1 MIADIHIT
9 EKSFGDKTLMR
20 DVKFSVDD
28 GEKVGVVGR
37 NGVGKS
43 TLFGILAGTDTD
55 YTGEVIFRRGITV
68 ASTAQEHHGLGDQTV
83 LSYILA
89 GLPEYASLKKI
100 IDEYP
105 ETMGDNIRKIEEYTQ
120 ALERFDQKGFYQIEE
135 KIERELDNFQLSG
148 CGERPLGSLSG
159 GQKRLVEIVKI
170 MHAGAHL
177 ALIDEPTNHMDYVAK
192 QQFIDWMSS
201 QPRQAMLII
210 THDRDVLGRVNRI
223 IELKD
228 GGSVSYRG
236 NYDAYLKQNAQA
248 TAAGMNNF
256 EQIEKRMTNLKQK
269 VLDYQRLKE
278 KSRNPGTIQKFKRL
292 ENEAR
297 AELAELSEMDKPTF
311 WIDKES
317 AGQLDYKSAE
327 RYGKF
332 KARNIRLS
340 MKDAAS
346 RSQHVLV
353 RVEDVAVGVGERI
366 LFEGVNIDLREG
378 EAVELR
384 GRNGAGKTT
393 LIRMLLGSRLGSNSS
408 PSDSQQN
415 SVRLSRKHFFPQA
428 GAPPID
434 SAGALGAHSPE
445 RQSLQKKSLTSQ
457 LEYTQ
462 KESEMPLASDA
473 STAALP
479 ALEAVEETTGR
490 RTTAVTPPSAARAH
504 SSLKSPLEIPRE
516 RSAETSATRERFT
529 VSGVEGVTPAAPILY
544 SGNLFLDPQVRVGVY
559 EQEID
564 ERYLADPLELA
575 IEKLYLSRDLS
586 ISETKI
592 RQLLADYLFTEAD
605 RMTPLARLSGGQKAR
620 FQIIAMLANDPQLL
634 ILDEPTNHLDL
645 PSIEE
650 LETALAKYSG
660 AILYVSHDNY
670 FRQEIGGEVVQIGPI

>member
-9 EKSFGDKTLMR
+9 EKSFGDKTLMK

-43 TLFGILAGTDTD
+43 TLFGILSGKDTD

-68 ASTAQEHHGLGDQTV
+68 TTTAQEHHGLGDQTV
-83 LSYILA
+83 MSYILG
-89 GLPEYASLKKI
+89 GLPEYSKLKKI

-105 ETMGDNIRKIEEYTQ
+105 LTMGDNMRKIEEYTQ
-120 ALERFDQKGFYQIEE
+120 ALERFDQKGFYQVEE
-135 KIERELDNFQLSG
+135 KIERELSNFQLEG
-148 CGERPLGSLSG
+148 FGNRKIFSLSG

-170 MHAGAHL
+170 MHSEAHL

-192 QQFIDWMSS
+192 QQFIDWMNS
-201 QPRQAMLII
+201 QPHQAMLII
-210 THDRDVLGRVNRI
+210 THDRDVLGQVDRI
-223 IELKD
+223 VEIKD
-228 GGSVSYRG
+228 GRAVSYRG

-248 TAAGMNNF
+248 TTAGMNNF
-256 EQIEKRMTNLKQK
+256 EQIEKRIVNLKQK

-297 AELAELSEMDKPTF
+297 AELAELSEMEKPTF

-317 AGQLDYKSAE
+317 VGQLDYKSAE

-332 KARNIRLS
+332 KSRNIRLS
-340 MKDAAS
+340 VKDASS

-353 RVEDVAVGVGERI
+353 RAENVAVGIGERI
-366 LFEGVNIDLREG
+366 LFEDVNIDLREG
-378 EAVELR
+378 EAIEIR

-393 LIRMLLGSRLGSNSS
+393 LIRM
-408 PSDSQQN
+408 
-415 SVRLSRKHFFPQA
+415 
-428 GAPPID
+428 I
-434 SAGALGAHSPE
+434 
-445 RQSLQKKSLTSQ
+445 
-457 LEYTQ
+457 
-462 KESEMPLASDA
+462 LAS
-473 STAALP
+473 
-479 ALEAVEETTGR
+479 G
-490 RTTAVTPPSAARAH
+490 
-504 SSLKSPLEIPRE
+504 KSFDGGP
-516 RSAETSATRERFT
+516 
-529 VSGVEGVTPAAPILY
+529 VLY
-544 SGNLFLDPQVRVGVY
+544 SGDIFLDPQVRIGVY

-564 ERYLADPLELA
+564 ERYLSDPLEKA
-575 IEKLYLSRDLS
+575 IEKLYMSRDLS
-586 ISETKI
+586 ISDTKI
-592 RQLLADYLFTEAD
+592 RQLLADYLFTDAD

-670 FRQEIGGEVVQIGPI
+670 FREKLGGKVAQIGAE

>member
-1 MIADIHIT
+1 MRLKCDLCYNISSMIADIHIT
-9 EKSFGDKTLMR
+9 EKSFGDKTLMK

-43 TLFGILAGTDTD
+43 TLFGILSGKDTD

-68 ASTAQEHHGLGDQTV
+68 ATTAQEHHGLGEQTV
-83 LSYILA
+83 MSYILG
-89 GLPEYASLKKI
+89 GLPEYSKLKKI

-105 ETMGDNIRKIEEYTQ
+105 LTMGDNMRKIEEYTQ
-120 ALERFDQKGFYQIEE
+120 ALERFDQKGFYQVEE
-135 KIERELDNFQLSG
+135 KIERELSNFQLDGFGNRRIS
-148 CGERPLGSLSG
+148 SLSG

-170 MHAGAHL
+170 MHSEAHL

-192 QQFIDWMSS
+192 QQFIDWMNS
-201 QPRQAMLII
+201 QPHQAMLII
-210 THDRDVLGRVNRI
+210 THDRDVLGQVDRI
-223 IELKD
+223 VEIKD
-228 GGSVSYRG
+228 GQAVSYRG

-248 TAAGMNNF
+248 TTAGMNNF
-256 EQIEKRMTNLKQK
+256 EQIEKRIVNLKQK

-297 AELAELSEMDKPTF
+297 AELEELSEMEKPTF

-317 AGQLDYKSAE
+317 VGQLDYKSAE

-332 KARNIRLS
+332 KSRNIRLS
-340 MKDAAS
+340 MKDASS

-353 RVEDVAVGVGERI
+353 RAENVAVGIGERI
-366 LFEGVNIDLREG
+366 LFEDVNIDLREG
-378 EAVELR
+378 EAIEIR

-393 LIRMLLGSRLGSNSS
+393 LIRM
-408 PSDSQQN
+408 
-415 SVRLSRKHFFPQA
+415 
-428 GAPPID
+428 I
-434 SAGALGAHSPE
+434 
-445 RQSLQKKSLTSQ
+445 
-457 LEYTQ
+457 
-462 KESEMPLASDA
+462 LAS
-473 STAALP
+473 
-479 ALEAVEETTGR
+479 G
-490 RTTAVTPPSAARAH
+490 
-504 SSLKSPLEIPRE
+504 KSFDGGP
-516 RSAETSATRERFT
+516 
-529 VSGVEGVTPAAPILY
+529 VLY
-544 SGNLFLDPQVRVGVY
+544 SGDIFLDPQVRIGVY

-564 ERYLADPLELA
+564 ERYLSDPLEKA
-575 IEKLYLSRDLS
+575 IEKLYMSRDLS
-586 ISETKI
+586 ISDTKI
-592 RQLLADYLFTEAD
+592 RQLLADYLFTDAD

-620 FQIIAMLANDPQLL
+620 FQIISMLANDPQLL

-670 FRQEIGGEVVQIGPI
+670 FREKLGGKVVQIGAE

>member
-1 MIADIHIT
+1 MRLKYDLCYNISSMIADIHIT
-9 EKSFGDKTLMR
+9 EKSFGDKTLMK

-43 TLFGILAGTDTD
+43 TLFGILSGKDTD

-68 ASTAQEHHGLGDQTV
+68 ATTAQEHHGLGDQTV
-83 LSYILA
+83 MSYILG
-89 GLPEYASLKKI
+89 GLPEYSKLKKI

-105 ETMGDNIRKIEEYTQ
+105 LTMGDNMRKIEEYTQ
-120 ALERFDQKGFYQIEE
+120 ALERFDQKGFYQVEE
-135 KIERELDNFQLSG
+135 KIERELSNFQLDGYGYRRIS
-148 CGERPLGSLSG
+148 SLSG

-170 MHAGAHL
+170 MHSEAHL

-192 QQFIDWMSS
+192 QQFIDWMNS
-201 QPRQAMLII
+201 QPHQAMLII
-210 THDRDVLGRVNRI
+210 THDRDVLGQVDRI
-223 IELKD
+223 VEIKD
-228 GGSVSYRG
+228 GQAVSYRG

-248 TAAGMNNF
+248 TTAGMNNF
-256 EQIEKRMTNLKQK
+256 EQIEKRIVNLKQK

-297 AELAELSEMDKPTF
+297 AELEELSEMEKPTF

-317 AGQLDYKSAE
+317 VGQLDYKSAE

-332 KARNIRLS
+332 KSRNIRLS
-340 MKDAAS
+340 MKDASS

-353 RVEDVAVGVGERI
+353 RAENVAVGIGERI
-366 LFEGVNIDLREG
+366 LFEDVNIDLREG
-378 EAVELR
+378 EAIEIR

-393 LIRMLLGSRLGSNSS
+393 LIRM
-408 PSDSQQN
+408 
-415 SVRLSRKHFFPQA
+415 
-428 GAPPID
+428 I
-434 SAGALGAHSPE
+434 
-445 RQSLQKKSLTSQ
+445 
-457 LEYTQ
+457 
-462 KESEMPLASDA
+462 LAS
-473 STAALP
+473 
-479 ALEAVEETTGR
+479 G
-490 RTTAVTPPSAARAH
+490 
-504 SSLKSPLEIPRE
+504 KSFDGGP
-516 RSAETSATRERFT
+516 
-529 VSGVEGVTPAAPILY
+529 VLY
-544 SGNLFLDPQVRVGVY
+544 SGDIFLDPQVRIGVY

-564 ERYLADPLELA
+564 ERYLSDPLEKA
-575 IEKLYLSRDLS
+575 IEKLYMSRDLS
-586 ISETKI
+586 ISDTKI
-592 RQLLADYLFTEAD
+592 RQLLADYLFTDAD

-650 LETALAKYSG
+650 LETALTKYSG

-670 FRQEIGGEVVQIGPI
+670 FREKLGGKVVQIGAE

>member
-9 EKSFGDKTLMR
+9 EKSFGDKTLMK

-43 TLFGILAGTDTD
+43 TLFGILSGKDTD
-55 YTGEVIFRRGITV
+55 YTGEVIFRRGITI
-68 ASTAQEHHGLGDQTV
+68 ATTAQEHHGLGEQTV
-83 LSYILA
+83 ISYILG
-89 GLPEYASLKKI
+89 GLPEYSKLKKI

-105 ETMGDNIRKIEEYTQ
+105 LTMGDNMRKIEEYTQ
-120 ALERFDQKGFYQIEE
+120 ALERFDQKGFYQVEE
-135 KIERELDNFQLSG
+135 KIERELSKFQLDGYGNRRIS
-148 CGERPLGSLSG
+148 SLSG

-170 MHAGAHL
+170 MHSEAHL

-192 QQFIDWMSS
+192 RQFIDWMNS
-201 QPRQAMLII
+201 QPHQAMLII
-210 THDRDVLGRVNRI
+210 THDRDVLGQVDRI
-223 IELKD
+223 VEIKD
-228 GGSVSYRG
+228 GQAVSYRG

-248 TAAGMNNF
+248 TTAGMNNF
-256 EQIEKRMTNLKQK
+256 EQIEKRIVNLKQK

-297 AELAELSEMDKPTF
+297 AELEELSEMEKPTF

-317 AGQLDYKSAE
+317 ASQLDYKSAE

-332 KARNIRLS
+332 KSRNIRLS
-340 MKDAAS
+340 MKDASS

-353 RVEDVAVGVGERI
+353 RAENVAVGIGERI
-366 LFEGVNIDLREG
+366 LFEDVNIDLREG
-378 EAVELR
+378 EAIEIR

-393 LIRMLLGSRLGSNSS
+393 LIRM
-408 PSDSQQN
+408 
-415 SVRLSRKHFFPQA
+415 
-428 GAPPID
+428 I
-434 SAGALGAHSPE
+434 
-445 RQSLQKKSLTSQ
+445 
-457 LEYTQ
+457 
-462 KESEMPLASDA
+462 LAS
-473 STAALP
+473 
-479 ALEAVEETTGR
+479 G
-490 RTTAVTPPSAARAH
+490 
-504 SSLKSPLEIPRE
+504 KSFDGGP
-516 RSAETSATRERFT
+516 
-529 VSGVEGVTPAAPILY
+529 VLY
-544 SGNLFLDPQVRVGVY
+544 SGDIFLDPQVRIGVY

-564 ERYLADPLELA
+564 ERYLSDPLEKA
-575 IEKLYLSRDLS
+575 IEKLYMSRDLS
-586 ISETKI
+586 ISDTKI
-592 RQLLADYLFTEAD
+592 RQLLADYLFMDAD

-670 FRQEIGGEVVQIGPI
+670 FREKLGGKVVQIGAE

>member
-55 YTGEVIFRRGITV
+55 YAGEVIFRRGITV

-83 LSYILA
+83 LAYILA
-89 GLPEYASLKKI
+89 GLPEYAALKKI

-105 ETMGDNIRKIEEYTQ
+105 ETMGDNMRKIEEYTQ

-135 KIERELDNFQLSG
+135 KIRRELDNFQLSG
-148 CGERPLGSLSG
+148 YGERPLGSLSG

-210 THDRDVLGRVNRI
+210 THDRDVLSRVDRI
-223 IELKD
+223 VELKD
-228 GGSVSYRG
+228 GRAISYRG

-256 EQIEKRMTNLKQK
+256 EQVEKRITNLKQK

-353 RVEDVAVGVGERI
+353 RVEDAAVGVGERI

-393 LIRMLLGSRLGSNSS
+393 LIRMLLASG
-408 PSDSQQN
+408 
-415 SVRLSRKHFFPQA
+415 
-428 GAPPID
+428 GAAARASHKIIRDPLKPAQIF
-434 SAGALGAHSPE
+434 
-445 RQSLQKKSLTSQ
+445 
-457 LEYTQ
+457 
-462 KESEMPLASDA
+462 SEMPLASNA
-473 STAALP
+473 STATPP
-479 ALEAVEETTGR
+479 AQERGVV
-490 RTTAVTPPSAARAH
+490 VTP
-504 SSLKSPLEIPRE
+504 
-516 RSAETSATRERFT
+516 
-529 VSGVEGVTPAAPILY
+529 VLY

-564 ERYLADPLELA
+564 ERYLADPLEVA
-575 IEKLYLSRDLS
+575 IEKLYLSRDLP

-670 FRQEIGGEVVQIGPI
+670 FRREIGGEVVQIGAV

>member
-1 MIADIHIT
+1 MRLKYDLCYNISSMIADIHIT
-9 EKSFGDKTLMR
+9 EKSFGDKTLMK

-43 TLFGILAGTDTD
+43 TLFGILSGKDTD

-68 ASTAQEHHGLGDQTV
+68 ATTAQEHHGLGEQTV
-83 LSYILA
+83 MSYILG
-89 GLPEYASLKKI
+89 GLPEYSKLKKI

-105 ETMGDNIRKIEEYTQ
+105 LTMGDNMRKIEEYTQ
-120 ALERFDQKGFYQIEE
+120 ALERFDQKGFYQVEE
-135 KIERELDNFQLSG
+135 KIERELSNFQLDGYGNRKIS
-148 CGERPLGSLSG
+148 SLSG

-170 MHAGAHL
+170 MHSEAHL

-192 QQFIDWMSS
+192 QQFIDWMNS
-201 QPRQAMLII
+201 QPHQAMLII
-210 THDRDVLGRVNRI
+210 THDRDVLGQVDRI
-223 IELKD
+223 VEIKD
-228 GGSVSYRG
+228 GQAVSYRG

-248 TAAGMNNF
+248 TTAGMNNF
-256 EQIEKRMTNLKQK
+256 EQIEKRIVNLKQK

-297 AELAELSEMDKPTF
+297 AELAELSEMEKPTF

-317 AGQLDYKSAE
+317 VGQLDYKSAE

-332 KARNIRLS
+332 KSRNIRLS
-340 MKDAAS
+340 MKDASS

-353 RVEDVAVGVGERI
+353 RAENVAVGIGERI
-366 LFEGVNIDLREG
+366 LFEDVNIDLREG
-378 EAVELR
+378 EAIEIR

-393 LIRMLLGSRLGSNSS
+393 LIRM
-408 PSDSQQN
+408 
-415 SVRLSRKHFFPQA
+415 
-428 GAPPID
+428 I
-434 SAGALGAHSPE
+434 
-445 RQSLQKKSLTSQ
+445 
-457 LEYTQ
+457 
-462 KESEMPLASDA
+462 LAS
-473 STAALP
+473 
-479 ALEAVEETTGR
+479 G
-490 RTTAVTPPSAARAH
+490 
-504 SSLKSPLEIPRE
+504 KSFDGGP
-516 RSAETSATRERFT
+516 
-529 VSGVEGVTPAAPILY
+529 VLY
-544 SGNLFLDPQVRVGVY
+544 SGDIFLDPQVRIGVY

-564 ERYLADPLELA
+564 ERYLSDPLEKA
-575 IEKLYLSRDLS
+575 IEKLYMSRDLS
-586 ISETKI
+586 ISDTKI
-592 RQLLADYLFTEAD
+592 RQLLADYLFTDAD

-634 ILDEPTNHLDL
+634 VLDEPTNHLDL

-670 FRQEIGGEVVQIGPI
+670 FREKLGGKVVQIGAE

>member
-1 MIADIHIT
+1 MRLKYDLCYNISSMIADIHIT
-9 EKSFGDKTLMR
+9 EKSFGDKTLMK

-43 TLFGILAGTDTD
+43 TLFGILSGKDTD

-68 ASTAQEHHGLGDQTV
+68 ATTAQEHHGLGEQTV
-83 LSYILA
+83 MSYILD
-89 GLPEYASLKKI
+89 GLPEYSKLKKI

-105 ETMGDNIRKIEEYTQ
+105 LTMGDNMRKIEEYTQ
-120 ALERFDQKGFYQIEE
+120 ALERFDQKGFYQVEE
-135 KIERELDNFQLSG
+135 KIERELSNFQLDGFGDRKIS
-148 CGERPLGSLSG
+148 SLSG

-170 MHAGAHL
+170 MHSEAHL

-192 QQFIDWMSS
+192 QQFIDWMNS
-201 QPRQAMLII
+201 QPHQAMLII
-210 THDRDVLGRVNRI
+210 THDRDVLGQVDRI
-223 IELKD
+223 VEIKD
-228 GGSVSYRG
+228 GQAVSYRG

-248 TAAGMNNF
+248 TTAGMNNF
-256 EQIEKRMTNLKQK
+256 EQIEKRIVNLKQK

-297 AELAELSEMDKPTF
+297 AELEELSEMEKPTF

-317 AGQLDYKSAE
+317 VGQLDYKSAE

-332 KARNIRLS
+332 KSRNIRLS
-340 MKDAAS
+340 MKDASS

-353 RVEDVAVGVGERI
+353 RAENVAVGISERI
-366 LFEGVNIDLREG
+366 LFEDVNIDLREG
-378 EAVELR
+378 EAIEIR

-393 LIRMLLGSRLGSNSS
+393 LIRM
-408 PSDSQQN
+408 
-415 SVRLSRKHFFPQA
+415 
-428 GAPPID
+428 I
-434 SAGALGAHSPE
+434 
-445 RQSLQKKSLTSQ
+445 
-457 LEYTQ
+457 
-462 KESEMPLASDA
+462 LAS
-473 STAALP
+473 
-479 ALEAVEETTGR
+479 G
-490 RTTAVTPPSAARAH
+490 
-504 SSLKSPLEIPRE
+504 KSFDGGP
-516 RSAETSATRERFT
+516 
-529 VSGVEGVTPAAPILY
+529 VLY
-544 SGNLFLDPQVRVGVY
+544 SGDIFLDPQVRIGAY

-564 ERYLADPLELA
+564 ERYLSDPLEKA
-575 IEKLYLSRDLS
+575 IEKLYMSRDLS
-586 ISETKI
+586 ISDTKI
-592 RQLLADYLFTEAD
+592 RQLLADYLFTDAD

-670 FRQEIGGEVVQIGPI
+670 FREKLGGKVVQIGAE

>member
-9 EKSFGDKTLMR
+9 EKSFGDKTLMK

-43 TLFGILAGTDTD
+43 TLFGILSGKDTD

-68 ASTAQEHHGLGDQTV
+68 ATTAQEHHGLGDQTV
-83 LSYILA
+83 MSYILG
-89 GLPEYASLKKI
+89 GLPEYSKLKKI

-105 ETMGDNIRKIEEYTQ
+105 LTMGDNMRKIEEYTQ
-120 ALERFDQKGFYQIEE
+120 ALERFDQKGFYQVEE
-135 KIERELDNFQLSG
+135 KIERELSKFQLDGYGNRRIS
-148 CGERPLGSLSG
+148 SLSG

-170 MHAGAHL
+170 MHSEAHL

-192 QQFIDWMSS
+192 QQFIDWMNS
-201 QPRQAMLII
+201 QPHQAMLII
-210 THDRDVLGRVNRI
+210 THDRDVLGQVDRI
-223 IELKD
+223 VEIKD
-228 GGSVSYRG
+228 GQAVSYRG

-248 TAAGMNNF
+248 TTAGMNNF
-256 EQIEKRMTNLKQK
+256 EQIEKRIVNLKQK

-297 AELAELSEMDKPTF
+297 AELEELSEMEKPTF

-317 AGQLDYKSAE
+317 ASQLDYKSAE

-332 KARNIRLS
+332 KSRNIRLS
-340 MKDAAS
+340 MKDASS

-353 RVEDVAVGVGERI
+353 RAENVAVGIGERI
-366 LFEGVNIDLREG
+366 LFEDVNIDLREG
-378 EAVELR
+378 EAIEIR

-393 LIRMLLGSRLGSNSS
+393 LIRM
-408 PSDSQQN
+408 
-415 SVRLSRKHFFPQA
+415 
-428 GAPPID
+428 I
-434 SAGALGAHSPE
+434 
-445 RQSLQKKSLTSQ
+445 
-457 LEYTQ
+457 
-462 KESEMPLASDA
+462 LAS
-473 STAALP
+473 
-479 ALEAVEETTGR
+479 G
-490 RTTAVTPPSAARAH
+490 
-504 SSLKSPLEIPRE
+504 KSFDGGP
-516 RSAETSATRERFT
+516 
-529 VSGVEGVTPAAPILY
+529 VLY
-544 SGNLFLDPQVRVGVY
+544 SGDIFLDPQVRIGVY

-564 ERYLADPLELA
+564 ERYLSDPLEKA
-575 IEKLYLSRDLS
+575 IEKLYMSRDLS
-586 ISETKI
+586 ISDTKI
-592 RQLLADYLFTEAD
+592 RQLLADYLFTDAD

-670 FRQEIGGEVVQIGPI
+670 FREKLGGKVVQIGAE

>member
-1 MIADIHIT
+1 MRLKYDLCYNISSMIADIHIT
-9 EKSFGDKTLMR
+9 EKSFGDKTLMK

-43 TLFGILAGTDTD
+43 TLFGILSGKDTD

-68 ASTAQEHHGLGDQTV
+68 ATTAQEHHGLGDQTV
-83 LSYILA
+83 MSYILG
-89 GLPEYASLKKI
+89 GLPEYSKLKKI

-105 ETMGDNIRKIEEYTQ
+105 LTMGDNMRKIEEYTQ
-120 ALERFDQKGFYQIEE
+120 ALERFDQKGFYQVEE
-135 KIERELDNFQLSG
+135 KIERELSNFQLDGYGDRKIS
-148 CGERPLGSLSG
+148 SLSG

-170 MHAGAHL
+170 MHSEAHL

-192 QQFIDWMSS
+192 QQFIDWMNS
-201 QPRQAMLII
+201 QPHQAMLII
-210 THDRDVLGRVNRI
+210 THDRDVLGQVDRI
-223 IELKD
+223 VEIKD
-228 GGSVSYRG
+228 GQAVSYRG

-248 TAAGMNNF
+248 TTAGMNNF
-256 EQIEKRMTNLKQK
+256 EQIEKRIVNLKQK

-297 AELAELSEMDKPTF
+297 AELEELSEMEKPTF

-317 AGQLDYKSAE
+317 VGQLDYKSAE

-332 KARNIRLS
+332 KSRNIRLS
-340 MKDAAS
+340 MKDASS

-353 RVEDVAVGVGERI
+353 RAENVAVGIGERI
-366 LFEGVNIDLREG
+366 LFEDVNIDLREG
-378 EAVELR
+378 EAIEIR

-393 LIRMLLGSRLGSNSS
+393 LIRM
-408 PSDSQQN
+408 
-415 SVRLSRKHFFPQA
+415 
-428 GAPPID
+428 I
-434 SAGALGAHSPE
+434 
-445 RQSLQKKSLTSQ
+445 
-457 LEYTQ
+457 
-462 KESEMPLASDA
+462 LAS
-473 STAALP
+473 
-479 ALEAVEETTGR
+479 G
-490 RTTAVTPPSAARAH
+490 
-504 SSLKSPLEIPRE
+504 KSFDGGP
-516 RSAETSATRERFT
+516 
-529 VSGVEGVTPAAPILY
+529 VLY
-544 SGNLFLDPQVRVGVY
+544 SGDIFLDPQVRIGVY

-564 ERYLADPLELA
+564 ERYLSDPLEKA
-575 IEKLYLSRDLS
+575 IEKLYMSRDLS
-586 ISETKI
+586 ISDTKI
-592 RQLLADYLFTEAD
+592 RQLLADYLFTDAD

-650 LETALAKYSG
+650 LETALVKYSG

-670 FRQEIGGEVVQIGPI
+670 FREKLGGKVVQIGAE

>member
-1 MIADIHIT
+1 MRLKYDLCYNISSMIADIHIT
-9 EKSFGDKTLMR
+9 EKSFGDKTLMK

-43 TLFGILAGTDTD
+43 TLFGILSGKDTD

-68 ASTAQEHHGLGDQTV
+68 ATTAQEHHGLGDQTV
-83 LSYILA
+83 MSYILG
-89 GLPEYASLKKI
+89 GLPEYSKLKKI

-105 ETMGDNIRKIEEYTQ
+105 LIMGDNMRKIEEYTQ
-120 ALERFDQKGFYQIEE
+120 ALERFDQKGFYQVEE
-135 KIERELDNFQLSG
+135 KIERELSNFQLDGYGNRRIS
-148 CGERPLGSLSG
+148 SLSG

-170 MHAGAHL
+170 MHSEAHL

-192 QQFIDWMSS
+192 QQFIDWMNS
-201 QPRQAMLII
+201 QPHQAMLII
-210 THDRDVLGRVNRI
+210 THDRDVLGQVDRI
-223 IELKD
+223 VEIKD
-228 GGSVSYRG
+228 GQAVSYRG

-248 TAAGMNNF
+248 TTAGMNNF
-256 EQIEKRMTNLKQK
+256 EQIEKRIVNLKQK

-297 AELAELSEMDKPTF
+297 AEMAELSEMEKPTF

-317 AGQLDYKSAE
+317 ASQLDYKSAE

-332 KARNIRLS
+332 KSRNIRLS
-340 MKDAAS
+340 MKDASS

-353 RVEDVAVGVGERI
+353 RAENVAVGIGERI
-366 LFEGVNIDLREG
+366 LFEDVNIDLREG
-378 EAVELR
+378 EAIEIR

-393 LIRMLLGSRLGSNSS
+393 LIRM
-408 PSDSQQN
+408 
-415 SVRLSRKHFFPQA
+415 
-428 GAPPID
+428 I
-434 SAGALGAHSPE
+434 
-445 RQSLQKKSLTSQ
+445 
-457 LEYTQ
+457 
-462 KESEMPLASDA
+462 LAS
-473 STAALP
+473 
-479 ALEAVEETTGR
+479 G
-490 RTTAVTPPSAARAH
+490 
-504 SSLKSPLEIPRE
+504 KSFDGGP
-516 RSAETSATRERFT
+516 
-529 VSGVEGVTPAAPILY
+529 VLY
-544 SGNLFLDPQVRVGVY
+544 SGDIFLDPQVRIGVY

-564 ERYLADPLELA
+564 ERYLSDPLEKA
-575 IEKLYLSRDLS
+575 IEKLYMSRDLS
-586 ISETKI
+586 ISDTKI
-592 RQLLADYLFTEAD
+592 RQLLADYLFTDAD

-650 LETALAKYSG
+650 LETALVKYSG

-670 FRQEIGGEVVQIGPI
+670 FREKLGGKVVQIGAE

>member
-9 EKSFGDKTLMR
+9 EKSFGDKTLMK

-43 TLFGILAGTDTD
+43 TLFGILSGKDTD

-68 ASTAQEHHGLGDQTV
+68 ATTAQEHHGLGEQTV
-83 LSYILA
+83 MSYILG
-89 GLPEYASLKKI
+89 GLPEYSKLKKI

-105 ETMGDNIRKIEEYTQ
+105 LTMGDNMRKIEEYTQ
-120 ALERFDQKGFYQIEE
+120 ALERFDQKGFYQVEE
-135 KIERELDNFQLSG
+135 KIERELSNFQLDGYGNRRIS
-148 CGERPLGSLSG
+148 SLSG

-170 MHAGAHL
+170 MHSEAHL

-192 QQFIDWMSS
+192 QQFIDWMNS
-201 QPRQAMLII
+201 QPHQAMLII
-210 THDRDVLGRVNRI
+210 THDRDVLGQVDRI
-223 IELKD
+223 VEIKD
-228 GGSVSYRG
+228 GQAVSYRG

-248 TAAGMNNF
+248 TTAGMNNF
-256 EQIEKRMTNLKQK
+256 EQIEKRIVNLKQK

-297 AELAELSEMDKPTF
+297 AELAELSEMEKPTF

-317 AGQLDYKSAE
+317 ASQLDYKSAE

-332 KARNIRLS
+332 KSRNIRLS
-340 MKDAAS
+340 MKDASS

-353 RVEDVAVGVGERI
+353 RAENVAVGIGERI
-366 LFEGVNIDLREG
+366 LFEDVNIDLREG
-378 EAVELR
+378 EAIEIR

-393 LIRMLLGSRLGSNSS
+393 LIRM
-408 PSDSQQN
+408 
-415 SVRLSRKHFFPQA
+415 
-428 GAPPID
+428 I
-434 SAGALGAHSPE
+434 
-445 RQSLQKKSLTSQ
+445 
-457 LEYTQ
+457 
-462 KESEMPLASDA
+462 LASD
-473 STAALP
+473 
-479 ALEAVEETTGR
+479 
-490 RTTAVTPPSAARAH
+490 
-504 SSLKSPLEIPRE
+504 KSFDGGP
-516 RSAETSATRERFT
+516 
-529 VSGVEGVTPAAPILY
+529 VLY
-544 SGNLFLDPQVRVGVY
+544 SGNIFLDPQVRIGVY

-564 ERYLADPLELA
+564 EKYLADPLEKA
-575 IEKLYLSRDLS
+575 IEKLYMSRDLS
-586 ISETKI
+586 ISDTRI
-592 RQLLADYLFTEAD
+592 RQLLADYLFTDAD

-634 ILDEPTNHLDL
+634 VLDEPTNHLDL

-670 FRQEIGGEVVQIGPI
+670 FREKLGGKVVQIGAE

>member
-9 EKSFGDKTLMR
+9 EKSFGDKTLMK

-43 TLFGILAGTDTD
+43 TLFGILSGKDTD

-68 ASTAQEHHGLGDQTV
+68 ATTAQEHHGLGDQTV
-83 LSYILA
+83 ISYILG
-89 GLPEYASLKKI
+89 GLPEYSKLKKI

-105 ETMGDNIRKIEEYTQ
+105 LTMGDNMRKIEEYTQ
-120 ALERFDQKGFYQIEE
+120 ALERFDQKGFYQVEE
-135 KIERELDNFQLSG
+135 KIERELSNFQLDGYGDRKIS
-148 CGERPLGSLSG
+148 SLSG

-170 MHAGAHL
+170 MHSEAHL

-192 QQFIDWMSS
+192 QQFIDWMNS
-201 QPRQAMLII
+201 QPHQAMLII
-210 THDRDVLGRVNRI
+210 THDRDVLGQVDRI
-223 IELKD
+223 VEIKD
-228 GGSVSYRG
+228 GQAVSYRG

-248 TAAGMNNF
+248 TTAGMNNF
-256 EQIEKRMTNLKQK
+256 EQIEKRIVNLKQK

-297 AELAELSEMDKPTF
+297 AELAELSEMEKPTF

-317 AGQLDYKSAE
+317 ASQLDYKSAE

-332 KARNIRLS
+332 KSRNIRLS
-340 MKDAAS
+340 MKDASS

-353 RVEDVAVGVGERI
+353 RVENAAVGIGERI
-366 LFEGVNIDLREG
+366 LFEDVNIDLREG
-378 EAVELR
+378 EAIEIR

-393 LIRMLLGSRLGSNSS
+393 LIRM
-408 PSDSQQN
+408 
-415 SVRLSRKHFFPQA
+415 
-428 GAPPID
+428 I
-434 SAGALGAHSPE
+434 
-445 RQSLQKKSLTSQ
+445 
-457 LEYTQ
+457 
-462 KESEMPLASDA
+462 LAS
-473 STAALP
+473 
-479 ALEAVEETTGR
+479 G
-490 RTTAVTPPSAARAH
+490 
-504 SSLKSPLEIPRE
+504 KSPD
-516 RSAETSATRERFT
+516 
-529 VSGVEGVTPAAPILY
+529 GGPILY
-544 SGNLFLDPQVRVGVY
+544 SGDIFLDPQVRIGVY

-564 ERYLADPLELA
+564 ERYLSDPLEKA
-575 IEKLYLSRDLS
+575 IEKLYMSRDLS
-586 ISETKI
+586 ISDTKI
-592 RQLLADYLFTEAD
+592 RQLLADYLFTDAD

-634 ILDEPTNHLDL
+634 VLDEPTNHLDL

-670 FRQEIGGEVVQIGPI
+670 FREKLGGKVVQIGAE

>member
-9 EKSFGDKTLMR
+9 EKSFGDKTLMK

-43 TLFGILAGTDTD
+43 TLFGILSGKDTD

-68 ASTAQEHHGLGDQTV
+68 ATTAQEHHGLGDQTV
-83 LSYILA
+83 MAYILD
-89 GLPEYASLKKI
+89 GLPEYSKLKKI

-105 ETMGDNIRKIEEYTQ
+105 LTMGDNMRKIEEYTQ
-120 ALERFDQKGFYQIEE
+120 ALERFDQKGFYQVEE
-135 KIERELDNFQLSG
+135 KIERELNNFQLDGYGNRKIS
-148 CGERPLGSLSG
+148 SLSG

-170 MHAGAHL
+170 MHSEAHL

-192 QQFIDWMSS
+192 QQFIDWMNS
-201 QPRQAMLII
+201 QPHQAMLII
-210 THDRDVLGRVNRI
+210 THDRDVLGQVDRI
-223 IELKD
+223 VEIKD
-228 GGSVSYRG
+228 GQAVSYRG

-248 TAAGMNNF
+248 TTAGMNNF
-256 EQIEKRMTNLKQK
+256 EQIEKRIVNLKQK

-297 AELAELSEMDKPTF
+297 AELAELSEMEKPTF

-317 AGQLDYKSAE
+317 ASQLDYKSAE

-332 KARNIRLS
+332 KSRNIRLS
-340 MKDAAS
+340 MKDASS

-353 RVEDVAVGVGERI
+353 RAENVAVGIGERI
-366 LFEGVNIDLREG
+366 LFEDVNIDLREG
-378 EAVELR
+378 EAIEIR

-393 LIRMLLGSRLGSNSS
+393 LIRM
-408 PSDSQQN
+408 
-415 SVRLSRKHFFPQA
+415 
-428 GAPPID
+428 I
-434 SAGALGAHSPE
+434 
-445 RQSLQKKSLTSQ
+445 
-457 LEYTQ
+457 
-462 KESEMPLASDA
+462 LASD
-473 STAALP
+473 
-479 ALEAVEETTGR
+479 
-490 RTTAVTPPSAARAH
+490 
-504 SSLKSPLEIPRE
+504 KS
-516 RSAETSATRERFT
+516 FD
-529 VSGVEGVTPAAPILY
+529 GGPILY
-544 SGNLFLDPQVRVGVY
+544 SGGIFLDPQVRIGVY

-564 ERYLADPLELA
+564 ERYLSDPLEKA
-575 IEKLYLSRDLS
+575 IEKLYMSRDLS
-586 ISETKI
+586 ISDTKI
-592 RQLLADYLFTEAD
+592 RQLLADYLFTDAD

-620 FQIIAMLANDPQLL
+620 FQIISMLANDPQLL
-634 ILDEPTNHLDL
+634 VLDEPTNHLDL

-670 FRQEIGGEVVQIGPI
+670 FREKLGGKVVQIGAE

>member
-9 EKSFGDKTLMR
+9 EKSFGDKTLMK

-43 TLFGILAGTDTD
+43 TLFGILSGKDTD

-68 ASTAQEHHGLGDQTV
+68 ATTAQEHHGLGDQTV
-83 LSYILA
+83 MAYILS
-89 GLPEYASLKKI
+89 GLPEYSKLKKI

-105 ETMGDNIRKIEEYTQ
+105 LTMGDNMRKIEEYTQ

-135 KIERELDNFQLSG
+135 KIERELSNFQLDGYGNRRIS
-148 CGERPLGSLSG
+148 SLSG

-170 MHAGAHL
+170 MHSEAHL

-192 QQFIDWMSS
+192 QQFIDWMNS
-201 QPRQAMLII
+201 QPHQAMLII
-210 THDRDVLGRVNRI
+210 THDRDVLGQVDRI
-223 IELKD
+223 VEIKD
-228 GGSVSYRG
+228 GQAVSYRG

-248 TAAGMNNF
+248 TTAGMNNF
-256 EQIEKRMTNLKQK
+256 EQIEKRIVNLKQK

-297 AELAELSEMDKPTF
+297 AELAELSEMEKPTF

-317 AGQLDYKSAE
+317 ASQLDYKSAE

-332 KARNIRLS
+332 KSRNIRLS
-340 MKDAAS
+340 MKDASS

-353 RVEDVAVGVGERI
+353 RAENVAVGIGERI
-366 LFEGVNIDLREG
+366 LFEDVNIDLREG
-378 EAVELR
+378 EAIEIR

-393 LIRMLLGSRLGSNSS
+393 LIRM
-408 PSDSQQN
+408 
-415 SVRLSRKHFFPQA
+415 
-428 GAPPID
+428 I
-434 SAGALGAHSPE
+434 
-445 RQSLQKKSLTSQ
+445 
-457 LEYTQ
+457 
-462 KESEMPLASDA
+462 LAS
-473 STAALP
+473 
-479 ALEAVEETTGR
+479 V
-490 RTTAVTPPSAARAH
+490 
-504 SSLKSPLEIPRE
+504 KSFDGGP
-516 RSAETSATRERFT
+516 
-529 VSGVEGVTPAAPILY
+529 VLY
-544 SGNLFLDPQVRVGVY
+544 SGDIFLDLQVRIGVY

-564 ERYLADPLELA
+564 ERYLSDPLEKA
-575 IEKLYLSRDLS
+575 IEKLYMSRDLS
-586 ISETKI
+586 ISDTKI
-592 RQLLADYLFTEAD
+592 RQLLADYLFTDAD

-670 FRQEIGGEVVQIGPI
+670 FREKLGGKVVQIGAE

>member
-9 EKSFGDKTLMR
+9 EKSFGDKTLMK

-43 TLFGILAGTDTD
+43 TLFGILSGKDTD
-55 YTGEVIFRRGITV
+55 YTGEVIFRRGITI
-68 ASTAQEHHGLGDQTV
+68 ATTAQEHHGLGEQTV
-83 LSYILA
+83 MAYILS
-89 GLPEYASLKKI
+89 GLPEYSKLKKI

-105 ETMGDNIRKIEEYTQ
+105 LTMGDNMRKIEEYTQ
-120 ALERFDQKGFYQIEE
+120 ALERFDQKGFYQVEE
-135 KIERELDNFQLSG
+135 KIERELSNFQLEG
-148 CGERPLGSLSG
+148 FGNRKIFSLSG

-170 MHAGAHL
+170 MHSEAHL

-192 QQFIDWMSS
+192 QQFIDWMNS
-201 QPRQAMLII
+201 QPHQAMLII
-210 THDRDVLGRVNRI
+210 THDRDVLGQVDRI
-223 IELKD
+223 VEIKD
-228 GGSVSYRG
+228 GQAVSYRG

-248 TAAGMNNF
+248 TTAGMNNF
-256 EQIEKRMTNLKQK
+256 EQIEKRIVNLKQK

-297 AELAELSEMDKPTF
+297 AELAELSEMEKPTF

-317 AGQLDYKSAE
+317 ASQLDYKSAE

-332 KARNIRLS
+332 KSRNIRLS
-340 MKDAAS
+340 MKDASS

-353 RVEDVAVGVGERI
+353 RAENVAVGTGERI
-366 LFEGVNIDLREG
+366 LFEDVNIDLREG
-378 EAVELR
+378 EAIEIR

-393 LIRMLLGSRLGSNSS
+393 LIRM
-408 PSDSQQN
+408 
-415 SVRLSRKHFFPQA
+415 
-428 GAPPID
+428 I
-434 SAGALGAHSPE
+434 
-445 RQSLQKKSLTSQ
+445 
-457 LEYTQ
+457 
-462 KESEMPLASDA
+462 LAS
-473 STAALP
+473 
-479 ALEAVEETTGR
+479 G
-490 RTTAVTPPSAARAH
+490 
-504 SSLKSPLEIPRE
+504 KSFDGGP
-516 RSAETSATRERFT
+516 
-529 VSGVEGVTPAAPILY
+529 VLY
-544 SGNLFLDPQVRVGVY
+544 SGDIFLDPQVRIGVY

-564 ERYLADPLELA
+564 ERYLSDPLEKA
-575 IEKLYLSRDLS
+575 IEKLYMSRDLS
-586 ISETKI
+586 ISDTKI
-592 RQLLADYLFTEAD
+592 RQLLADYLFTDAD

-634 ILDEPTNHLDL
+634 VLDEPTNHLDL

-670 FRQEIGGEVVQIGPI
+670 FREKLGGKVVQIGAE

>member
-1 MIADIHIT
+1 MRLKYDLCYNISSMIADIHIT
-9 EKSFGDKTLMR
+9 EKSFGDKTLMK

-43 TLFGILAGTDTD
+43 TLFGILSGKDTD

-68 ASTAQEHHGLGDQTV
+68 ATTAQEHHGLGDQTV
-83 LSYILA
+83 MAYILS
-89 GLPEYASLKKI
+89 GLPEYSKLKKI

-105 ETMGDNIRKIEEYTQ
+105 LTMGDNMRKIEEYTQ
-120 ALERFDQKGFYQIEE
+120 ALERFDQKGFYQVEE
-135 KIERELDNFQLSG
+135 KIERELSNFQLDGYGNRKIS
-148 CGERPLGSLSG
+148 SLSG

-170 MHAGAHL
+170 MHSEAHL

-192 QQFIDWMSS
+192 QQFIDWMNS
-201 QPRQAMLII
+201 QPHQAMLII
-210 THDRDVLGRVNRI
+210 THDRDVLGQVDRI
-223 IELKD
+223 VEIKD
-228 GGSVSYRG
+228 GQAVSYRG

-248 TAAGMNNF
+248 TTAGMNNF
-256 EQIEKRMTNLKQK
+256 EQIEKRIVNLKQK

-297 AELAELSEMDKPTF
+297 AELAELSEMEKPTF

-317 AGQLDYKSAE
+317 VGQLDYKSAE

-332 KARNIRLS
+332 KSRNIRLS
-340 MKDAAS
+340 MKDASS

-353 RVEDVAVGVGERI
+353 RAENVAVGIGERI
-366 LFEGVNIDLREG
+366 LFEDVNIDLREG
-378 EAVELR
+378 EAIEIR

-393 LIRMLLGSRLGSNSS
+393 LIRM
-408 PSDSQQN
+408 
-415 SVRLSRKHFFPQA
+415 
-428 GAPPID
+428 I
-434 SAGALGAHSPE
+434 
-445 RQSLQKKSLTSQ
+445 
-457 LEYTQ
+457 
-462 KESEMPLASDA
+462 LAS
-473 STAALP
+473 
-479 ALEAVEETTGR
+479 G
-490 RTTAVTPPSAARAH
+490 
-504 SSLKSPLEIPRE
+504 KSPD
-516 RSAETSATRERFT
+516 
-529 VSGVEGVTPAAPILY
+529 GGPILY
-544 SGNLFLDPQVRVGVY
+544 SGDIFLDPQVRIGIY

-564 ERYLADPLELA
+564 ERYLSDPLEKA
-575 IEKLYLSRDLS
+575 IEKLYMSRDLS
-586 ISETKI
+586 ISDTKI
-592 RQLLADYLFTEAD
+592 RQLLADYLFTDAD

-670 FRQEIGGEVVQIGPI
+670 FREKLGGKVVQIGAE

>member
-9 EKSFGDKTLMR
+9 EKSFGDKTLMK

-43 TLFGILAGTDTD
+43 TLFGILAGTDND

-68 ASTAQEHHGLGDQTV
+68 ATTAQEHHGLGDQTV
-83 LSYILA
+83 MSYILG
-89 GLPEYASLKKI
+89 GLPEYSKLKKI

-105 ETMGDNIRKIEEYTQ
+105 LTMGDNMRKIEEYTQ
-120 ALERFDQKGFYQIEE
+120 ALERFDQKGFYQVEE
-135 KIERELDNFQLSG
+135 KIERELSNFQLEGFGDRKIS
-148 CGERPLGSLSG
+148 SLSG

-170 MHAGAHL
+170 MHSEAHL

-192 QQFIDWMSS
+192 QQFIDWMNS
-201 QPRQAMLII
+201 QPHQAMLII
-210 THDRDVLGRVNRI
+210 THDRDVLGQVDRI
-223 IELKD
+223 VEIKD
-228 GGSVSYRG
+228 GQAVSYRG

-248 TAAGMNNF
+248 TTAGMNNF
-256 EQIEKRMTNLKQK
+256 EQIEKRIVNLKQK

-297 AELAELSEMDKPTF
+297 AELAELSEMEKPTF

-317 AGQLDYKSAE
+317 ASQLDYKSAE

-332 KARNIRLS
+332 KSRNIRLS
-340 MKDAAS
+340 MKDASS

-353 RVEDVAVGVGERI
+353 RAENVAVGIGEWI
-366 LFEGVNIDLREG
+366 LFEDVNIDLREG
-378 EAVELR
+378 EAIEIR

-393 LIRMLLGSRLGSNSS
+393 LIRM
-408 PSDSQQN
+408 
-415 SVRLSRKHFFPQA
+415 
-428 GAPPID
+428 I
-434 SAGALGAHSPE
+434 
-445 RQSLQKKSLTSQ
+445 
-457 LEYTQ
+457 
-462 KESEMPLASDA
+462 LAS
-473 STAALP
+473 
-479 ALEAVEETTGR
+479 G
-490 RTTAVTPPSAARAH
+490 
-504 SSLKSPLEIPRE
+504 KS
-516 RSAETSATRERFT
+516 FD
-529 VSGVEGVTPAAPILY
+529 GGPILY
-544 SGNLFLDPQVRVGVY
+544 SGDIFLDPQVRIGVY

-564 ERYLADPLELA
+564 ERYLSDPLEKA
-575 IEKLYLSRDLS
+575 IEKLYMSRDLS
-586 ISETKI
+586 ISDTKI
-592 RQLLADYLFTEAD
+592 RQLLADYLFTDAD

-670 FRQEIGGEVVQIGPI
+670 FREKLGGKVVQIGAE

>member
-1 MIADIHIT
+1 MWLKYDLCYNISSMIADIHIT
-9 EKSFGDKTLMR
+9 EKSFGDKTLMK

-43 TLFGILAGTDTD
+43 TLFGILSGKDTD

-68 ASTAQEHHGLGDQTV
+68 ATTAQEHHGLGEQTV
-83 LSYILA
+83 MSYILG
-89 GLPEYASLKKI
+89 GLPEYSKLKKI

-105 ETMGDNIRKIEEYTQ
+105 LTMGDNMRKIEEYTQ
-120 ALERFDQKGFYQIEE
+120 ALERFDQKGFYQVEE
-135 KIERELDNFQLSG
+135 KIERELSNFQLDGYGDRKIS
-148 CGERPLGSLSG
+148 SLSG

-170 MHAGAHL
+170 MHSEAHL

-192 QQFIDWMSS
+192 QQFIDWMNS
-201 QPRQAMLII
+201 QPHQAMLII
-210 THDRDVLGRVNRI
+210 THDRDVLGQVDRI
-223 IELKD
+223 VEIKD
-228 GGSVSYRG
+228 GQAVSYRG

-248 TAAGMNNF
+248 TTAGMNNF
-256 EQIEKRMTNLKQK
+256 EQIEKRIVNLKQK

-297 AELAELSEMDKPTF
+297 AELEELSEMEKPTF

-317 AGQLDYKSAE
+317 VGQLDYKSAE

-332 KARNIRLS
+332 KSRNIRLS
-340 MKDAAS
+340 MKDASS

-353 RVEDVAVGVGERI
+353 RAENVAVGIGERI
-366 LFEGVNIDLREG
+366 LFEDVNIDLREG
-378 EAVELR
+378 EAIEIR

-393 LIRMLLGSRLGSNSS
+393 LIRM
-408 PSDSQQN
+408 
-415 SVRLSRKHFFPQA
+415 
-428 GAPPID
+428 I
-434 SAGALGAHSPE
+434 
-445 RQSLQKKSLTSQ
+445 
-457 LEYTQ
+457 
-462 KESEMPLASDA
+462 LAS
-473 STAALP
+473 
-479 ALEAVEETTGR
+479 G
-490 RTTAVTPPSAARAH
+490 
-504 SSLKSPLEIPRE
+504 KSFDGGP
-516 RSAETSATRERFT
+516 
-529 VSGVEGVTPAAPILY
+529 VLY
-544 SGNLFLDPQVRVGVY
+544 SGDIFLDPQVRIGVY

-564 ERYLADPLELA
+564 ERYLSDPLEKE
-575 IEKLYLSRDLS
+575 IEKLYMSRDLS
-586 ISETKI
+586 ISDTKI
-592 RQLLADYLFTEAD
+592 RQLLADYLFTDAD

-670 FRQEIGGEVVQIGPI
+670 FREKLGGKVVQIGAE

>member
-9 EKSFGDKTLMR
+9 EKSFGDKTLMK

-43 TLFGILAGTDTD
+43 TLFGILSGKDTD

-68 ASTAQEHHGLGDQTV
+68 TTTAQEHHGLGDQTV
-83 LSYILA
+83 MSYILG
-89 GLPEYASLKKI
+89 GLPEYSKLKKI

-105 ETMGDNIRKIEEYTQ
+105 LTMGDNMRKIEEYTQ
-120 ALERFDQKGFYQIEE
+120 ALERFDQKGFYQVEE
-135 KIERELDNFQLSG
+135 KIERELSKFQLDGYGNRRIS
-148 CGERPLGSLSG
+148 SLSG

-170 MHAGAHL
+170 MHSEAHL

-192 QQFIDWMSS
+192 QQFIDWMNS
-201 QPRQAMLII
+201 QPHQAMLII
-210 THDRDVLGRVNRI
+210 THDRDVLGQVDRI
-223 IELKD
+223 VEIKD
-228 GGSVSYRG
+228 GQAVSYRG

-248 TAAGMNNF
+248 TTAGMNNF
-256 EQIEKRMTNLKQK
+256 EQIEKRIVNLKQK

-297 AELAELSEMDKPTF
+297 AELAELSEMEKPTF

-317 AGQLDYKSAE
+317 VGQLDYKSAE

-332 KARNIRLS
+332 KSRNIRLS
-340 MKDAAS
+340 VKDASS

-353 RVEDVAVGVGERI
+353 RAENVAVGIGERI
-366 LFEGVNIDLREG
+366 LFEDVNIDLREG
-378 EAVELR
+378 EAIEIR

-393 LIRMLLGSRLGSNSS
+393 LIRM
-408 PSDSQQN
+408 
-415 SVRLSRKHFFPQA
+415 
-428 GAPPID
+428 I
-434 SAGALGAHSPE
+434 
-445 RQSLQKKSLTSQ
+445 
-457 LEYTQ
+457 
-462 KESEMPLASDA
+462 LAS
-473 STAALP
+473 
-479 ALEAVEETTGR
+479 G
-490 RTTAVTPPSAARAH
+490 
-504 SSLKSPLEIPRE
+504 KSFDGGP
-516 RSAETSATRERFT
+516 
-529 VSGVEGVTPAAPILY
+529 VLY
-544 SGNLFLDPQVRVGVY
+544 SGDIFLDPQVRIGVY

-564 ERYLADPLELA
+564 ERYLSDPLEKA
-575 IEKLYLSRDLS
+575 IEKLYMSRDLS
-586 ISETKI
+586 ISDTKI
-592 RQLLADYLFTEAD
+592 RQLLADYLFTDAD

-670 FRQEIGGEVVQIGPI
+670 FREKLGGKVVQIGAE